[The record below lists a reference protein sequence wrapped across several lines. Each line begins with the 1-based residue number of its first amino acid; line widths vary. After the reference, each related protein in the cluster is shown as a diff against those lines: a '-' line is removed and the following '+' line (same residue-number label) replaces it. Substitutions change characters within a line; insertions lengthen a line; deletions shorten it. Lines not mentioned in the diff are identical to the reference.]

1 MTRLSLGFTGTQQG
15 CTAAQLMAL
24 RHLLTATLR
33 HNDIFRH
40 GDCVGAD
47 AQAHQ
52 AARLTPAIIHIHP
65 PTNATKRAHCDGDV
79 IWLPRPYLDR
89 NHDIVNRSDRLI
101 ACPAGPETVRS
112 GTWST
117 VRYARSKGMGVTV
130 VWPSGEVVG

>member
-1 MTRLSLGFTGTQQG
+1 MILGFTGTQQG

-40 GDCVGAD
+40 GDCTGAD
-47 AQAHQ
+47 AQAHVM
-52 AARLTPAIIHIHP
+52 ARLTGAIIHIHP

-79 IWLPRPYLDR
+79 IWLPRPYADR
-89 NHDIVNRSDRLI
+89 NHDIVTRSDRLI
-101 ACPAGPETVRS
+101 ACPKGPEELRS

-117 VRYARSKGMGVTV
+117 VRFARGTGRPVTI
-130 VWPSGEVVG
+130 VWPDGSVVG

>member
-1 MTRLSLGFTGTQQG
+1 MILGFTGTQQG
-15 CTAAQLMAL
+15 CTAVQLTAL
-24 RHLLTATLR
+24 RRLLTATLH

-47 AQAHQ
+47 EHAHH
-52 AARLTPAIIHIHP
+52 AARLTGAIIHIHP

-79 IWLPRPYLDR
+79 IWLPRLYLDR

-101 ACPAGPETVRS
+101 ACPKGPEEQRS

-117 VRYARSKGMGVTV
+117 VRYARRHGRSVTI
-130 VWPSGEVVG
+130 VWPDGRIEG

>member
-1 MTRLSLGFTGTQQG
+1 MILGFTGTQIG
-15 CTAAQLMAL
+15 GTPAQLAAL
-24 RHLLTATLR
+24 RDLLTVTLR
-33 HNDIFRH
+33 PSDIFRH
-40 GDCVGAD
+40 GDCDGMD
-47 AQAHQ
+47 KIAHGIV
-52 AARLTPAIIHIHP
+52 RSLTGAIIHIHP

-117 VRYARSKGMGVTV
+117 VRYAYRHGRPVTI
-130 VWPSGEVVG
+130 VWPDGSIEG